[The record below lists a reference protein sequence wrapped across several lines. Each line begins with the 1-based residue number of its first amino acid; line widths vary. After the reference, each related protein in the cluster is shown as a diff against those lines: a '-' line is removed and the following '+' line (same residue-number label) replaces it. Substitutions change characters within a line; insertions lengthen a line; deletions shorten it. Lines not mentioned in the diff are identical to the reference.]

1 MAARNP
7 WQKLKDQAQE
17 IRTPH
22 QILLEQ
28 ASLLDEATGGVLR
41 ATVSIEEEAT
51 HQGAMVEFSVYV
63 PTLNNY
69 TVRLFMVR
77 HPVLQYPATLHGD
90 WGGQQ
95 PIKCDSHQELEA
107 AVIGYLETPDL
118 QNVVASLFAQTTA
131 NRSSSSGAPTST
143 P

>member
-7 WQKLKDQAQE
+7 WQKLKDQAQK

-41 ATVSIEEEAT
+41 ADVSIKAAPHEV
-51 HQGAMVEFSVYV
+51 AMVEFSVYV

-69 TVRLFMVR
+69 TVRLFKVM
-77 HPVLQYPATLHGD
+77 HPVIQYPATLHGD

-95 PIKCDSHQELEA
+95 PLKYNSHQELED

-118 QNVVASLFAQTTA
+118 QNVVASLLAQTTA

>member
-7 WQKLKDQAQE
+7 WQKLKDQAQK

-41 ATVSIEEEAT
+41 ADVSIEEAVHHGT
-51 HQGAMVEFSVYV
+51 AVNFSVYV

-69 TVRLFMVR
+69 SVRLFRVL
-77 HPVLQYPATLHGD
+77 HPVIQYPATLYGD
-90 WGGQQ
+90 WADQKS
-95 PIKCDSHQELEA
+95 IKCSSHQELEA
-107 AVIGYLETPDL
+107 AVIGYLETPAL
-118 QNVVASLFAQTTA
+118 QNIVAGLLAQTTA
-131 NRSSSSGAPTST
+131 TRSSSSGAPTST